1 MKKIAVQ
8 KNLTPVKNYL
18 ENQGYHVQEFDGNA
32 SQVVND
38 NVDAIVITGQDQNIM
53 GDETTSTK
61 VPIIEARG
69 MKPQEIEEILK
80 NR

>member
-18 ENQGYHVQEFDGNA
+18 ENQGYQVQEFEGNA
-32 SQVVND
+32 SQVAKD
-38 NVDAIVITGQDQNIM
+38 NMDAIVITGQDQNIL
-53 GDETTSTK
+53 GNETISTK

-69 MKPQEIEEILK
+69 MKPQEIEQILK